1 MVILGQ
7 CQAVPVA
14 DLQRSMAQYRL
25 AGYRVSEYNIFMNTA
40 STLAIETLSISEK
53 LLLMERL
60 WEDLSRRP
68 SDVPAPDWHGDV
80 LAERQAAVREGR
92 TSFVE
97 WEAAKERLRERFQ

>member
-1 MVILGQ
+1 
-7 CQAVPVA
+7 
-14 DLQRSMAQYRL
+14 MAQHRL
-25 AGYRVSEYNIFMNTA
+25 AGCRVAEYNSIMNTA
-40 STLAIETLSISEK
+40 STLAIETLSIPEK

-68 SDVPAPDWHGDV
+68 SDIPAPDWHGDV

-97 WEAAKERLRERFQ
+97 WEAAKERLRERFK

>member
-1 MVILGQ
+1 
-7 CQAVPVA
+7 
-14 DLQRSMAQYRL
+14 
-25 AGYRVSEYNIFMNTA
+25 MNTA
-40 STLAIETLSISEK
+40 STLVIETLSISEK

-68 SDVPAPDWHGDV
+68 SDVPPPDWHGNV

-97 WEAAKERLRERFQ
+97 WETAKERLRDRFK